1 MSPDDVGALI
11 AQAAAWGIR
20 RVALTGAGEPFRDK
34 HMLGHV
40 RHANELGHLVTITS
54 NGFPISEAIADE
66 LAAGVV
72 SVSISIHG
80 ATDAT
85 HEAIT
90 GVAKAGA
97 NAWRAIARL
106 VAARRARAGSK
117 LSVNVSTVIQRANV
131 AEIPALVR
139 RAHAAGVDGINI
151 QPINLQHGSFRDAAI
166 AIPPPPPCE
175 VAIVRVSRDNARG
188 LVDRVDELRA
198 AGAVAIQLVWDGRDR
213 GRLERHVFAALERG
227 RASPAAAPVV
237 LADTDEPVAAL
248 LMLIELRNAGGV
260 AARAGNPA
268 LAVANRRS
276 P

>member
-1 MSPDDVGALI
+1 VTLVHAQLDDLDIRIGVHVADPAL
-11 AQAAAWGIR
+11 AAAIEA
-20 RVALTGAGEPFRDK
+20 ALA
-34 HMLGHV
+34 
-40 RHANELGHLVTITS
+40 
-54 NGFPISEAIADE
+54 
-66 LAAGVV
+66 
-72 SVSISIHG
+72 
-80 ATDAT
+80 
-85 HEAIT
+85 
-90 GVAKAGA
+90 
-97 NAWRAIARL
+97 
-106 VAARRARAGSK
+106 
-117 LSVNVSTVIQRANV
+117 
-131 AEIPALVR
+131 
-139 RAHAAGVDGINI
+139 
-151 QPINLQHGSFRDAAI
+151 AAI